1 MHVFAPS
8 LLLSYLATGA
18 QYCTQNIRKSPCSRD
33 ATSLPRPQQA
43 PRSCNIIALADPD
56 ATRDSSK
63 SVGDVVKGVHGGKYQ
78 FSSGGF
84 EAFAGGEFAEA
95 LAASSSTEVEDA
107 NDAEPWPSWA
117 TELKKN
123 GGNVETVSLDAN
135 GIARLRVTNIY
146 RSWEV
151 FYASFLD
158 AAAEDVFEISPTK
171 GHLAP
176 RGGANN
182 VCDESK
188 PYSDSVELT
197 VRMRG
202 GDGGQRDGP
211 CVCGVVV
218 RTEENSWLFQ
228 LVAGSDG
235 VSPAAGAAAAYPAA
249 EAVDEEWQ

>member
-1 MHVFAPS
+1 MADTALVEAN
-8 LLLSYLATGA
+8 ATG
-18 QYCTQNIRKSPCSRD
+18 
-33 ATSLPRPQQA
+33 L
-43 PRSCNIIALADPD
+43 
-56 ATRDSSK
+56 TRRQDSS
-63 SVGDVVKGVHGGKYQ
+63 DLVVY
-78 FSSGGF
+78 
-84 EAFAGGEFAEA
+84 
-95 LAASSSTEVEDA
+95 
-107 NDAEPWPSWA
+107 
-117 TELKKN
+117 
-123 GGNVETVSLDAN
+123 ETVS
-135 GIARLRVTNIY
+135 G
-146 RSWEV
+146 
-151 FYASFLD
+151 
-158 AAAEDVFEISPTK
+158 

-218 RTEENSWLFQ
+218 LVRTEEDSWLFQ

>member
-18 QYCTQNIRKSPCSRD
+18 QYCSQNIRKSP
-33 ATSLPRPQQA
+33 
-43 PRSCNIIALADPD
+43 SCNVVANADPD
-56 ATRDSSK
+56 ATRDSSR

-95 LAASSSTEVEDA
+95 LAASSSTEVENA
-107 NDAEPWPSWA
+107 NAAEPWPSWA
-117 TELKKN
+117 TVLKKN

-158 AAAEDVFEISPTK
+158 AAAEDAFEISPTK

-197 VRMRG
+197 VRVRG

-218 RTEENSWLFQ
+218 LVRTEEDSWLFQ

-249 EAVDEEWQ
+249 EAVEEEWQ